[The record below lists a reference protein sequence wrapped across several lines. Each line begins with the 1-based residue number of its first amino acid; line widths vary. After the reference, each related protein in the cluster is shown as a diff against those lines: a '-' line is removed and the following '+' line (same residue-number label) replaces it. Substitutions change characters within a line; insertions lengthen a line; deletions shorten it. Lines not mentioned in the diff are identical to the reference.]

1 MIGRLLALL
10 YGLFAYVAFLA
21 AFTYAIGF
29 VANVGVPRGIDA
41 APVAPPLT
49 ALLIDLGLLGL
60 FALQHSI
67 MARPAFKRVWTTIVP
82 VPVERSTFVLAS
94 SAALGFLYWQWQ
106 PLGGVVWDVPQGWA
120 RIVLYGLCAGGWLVV
135 FLSTVL
141 IDHFELFGL
150 RQVWTHFLG
159 RERPA
164 GPFMTPGFY
173 KVVRHPLYLGFL
185 IAFWAAPTMT
195 ITHLLFAVMTTG
207 YILIA
212 IQLEERDLV
221 AEHPEYATYR
231 QQVPMLIPGRAQ
243 GR

>member
-10 YGLFAYVAFLA
+10 YGLVAYVAFLA

-29 VANVGVPRGIDA
+29 VSNAGVPRGIDA

-60 FALQHSI
+60 FAMQHSI
-67 MARPAFKRVWTTIVP
+67 MARPAFKRVWTRIVP

-106 PLGGVVWDVPQGWA
+106 PLGGVVWEVPEGWA
-120 RIVLYGLCAGGWLVV
+120 RMVLYGLSAGGWLLV
-135 FLSTVL
+135 FLSTLL

-150 RQVWTHFLG
+150 RQVWTYFLG
-159 RERPA
+159 REKPA
-164 GPFMTPGFY
+164 GAFMTPGFY

-221 AEHPEYATYR
+221 AEHPEYAAYR

-243 GR
+243 VR